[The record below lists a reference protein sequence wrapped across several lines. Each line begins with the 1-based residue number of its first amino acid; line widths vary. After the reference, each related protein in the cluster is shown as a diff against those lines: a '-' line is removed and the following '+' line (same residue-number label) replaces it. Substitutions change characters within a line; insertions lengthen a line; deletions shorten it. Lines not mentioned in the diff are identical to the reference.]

1 MSWESTLDYY
11 RIINEQIHNK
21 LGLLHSGKIL
31 LYSFDFQEI
40 EVLQHAQKWDQLTV
54 ELSEQAERLEKGG
67 ADFLLIC
74 TNTMHIMADKIQERI
89 QIPILNIIDVTA
101 ETVKGKKIRK
111 VGLLGTSFTME
122 KDFYKGRLSDRHHLE
137 VLVPEEDDRETVH
150 RIIYDELCKGLITEE
165 SRSMLVG
172 IIEKLIG
179 QKCEGI
185 ILGCTELPMIIK
197 QEDVEV
203 PVFDTTTLHA
213 IAAADQALA

>member
-122 KDFYKGRLSDRHHLE
+122 KDFYKGRLSGRHHLE